1 MPQIEVTFDIDANGI
16 VHVSAKDKATG
27 KEQSVRIEASGGLTD
42 SEIET
47 MVKDAEAHASED
59 KVRRELVEV
68 RNQAEAMIHATEKTL
83 EENKD
88 NDKVAA
94 VKDEVEAAI
103 TSAKEAMAGE
113 DTEAIQ
119 TTLANLTQ
127 VSMKIGEA
135 VYAGQQQAAEEAAE
149 SDAASESPA
158 GDDVVDADFEEVD
171 DDKKSA

>member
-1 MPQIEVTFDIDANGI
+1 
-16 VHVSAKDKATG
+16 
-27 KEQSVRIEASGGLTD
+27 
-42 SEIET
+42 
-47 MVKDAEAHASED
+47 MVKDAAAHATED
-59 KVRRELVEV
+59 KVRREHLEV
-68 RNQAEAMIHATEKTL
+68 RNQSEANIHPTEKTH

-94 VKDEVEAAI
+94 VKDEVEVAI